1 MLYRAVPASC
11 MHQICRRKTQL
22 YIRHMREHFHSAGI
36 EMYSSTA
43 AHRLISPFFRGAI
56 KCIDYIRPR
65 EYTDDRDRK
74 MLFMQ
79 CFATNARVNMLGLA
93 FVPHVT
99 EMFYVV

>member
-1 MLYRAVPASC
+1 
-11 MHQICRRKTQL
+11 
-22 YIRHMREHFHSAGI
+22 MREHFHSAGI

-79 CFATNARVNMLGLA
+79 YFATNARDGLA